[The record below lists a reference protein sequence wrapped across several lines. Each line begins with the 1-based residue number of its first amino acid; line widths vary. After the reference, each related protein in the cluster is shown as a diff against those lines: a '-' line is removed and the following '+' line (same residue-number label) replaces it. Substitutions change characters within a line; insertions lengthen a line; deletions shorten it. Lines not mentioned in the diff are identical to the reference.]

1 MSNTQVSA
9 QKPSP
14 HPKARVANLDF
25 VFGSEMMVKEST
37 SVDEKVG
44 TGAALFHPPS
54 QGKEE
59 LGLVDDL
66 SVKHL
71 VGKPHDGWDWVS
83 DGCPLL
89 VCLHGWEC
97 GKMARCSSRPQQ
109 RSVGDFATVTV
120 AAQATAGD
128 FW

>member
-1 MSNTQVSA
+1 M
-9 QKPSP
+9 
-14 HPKARVANLDF
+14 
-25 VFGSEMMVKEST
+25 FGSEMMVKEST

-44 TGAALFHPPS
+44 TGTALSHP
-54 QGKEE
+54 QGKGE

-71 VGKPHDGWDWVS
+71 VGKPHDGWDRVS
-83 DGCPLL
+83 DGRPLL

-109 RSVGDFATVTV
+109 
-120 AAQATAGD
+120 Q
-128 FW
+128 